1 MELFISYWSPLSSVG
16 RRWMI
21 AKHSWTHWSLMAGR
35 RYGPCD
41 LGSSCFSRYF
51 ISTAWNE
58 LSQRLKWNIR
68 RVPRAR
74 AFSWLE
80 VPTRLQESLLTN
92 PPVPYD
98 KCLPNSCLCGWMSES
113 TSRRFQ
119 PGPYIVGAL
128 SVIEQLQSS
137 RSLVYSSTYQ
147 TAANCIV
154 SPL

>member
-16 RRWMI
+16 RRRMI

-58 LSQRLKWNIR
+58 LSHRLKWNIR
-68 RVPRAR
+68 NVPRAR
-74 AFSWLE
+74 AVSWLE

-98 KCLPNSCLCGWMSES
+98 KCLSNSCLCGWMSES

-119 PGPYIVGAL
+119 LGLNIVGAL

-137 RSLVYSSTYQ
+137 RRFVSSST
-147 TAANCIV
+147 
-154 SPL
+154 